1 MAPTK
6 TKKKPLALKKNLKR
20 DNRGN
25 YHISFNVEN
34 RQHKLLVGLQA
45 ALCIGL
51 YLFLFWA
58 WLVLTPDTVCK

>member
-6 TKKKPLALKKNLKR
+6 TKKKPLALKKSLKR

-58 WLVLTPDTVCK
+58 WLVLTPDTVCR

>member
-1 MAPTK
+1 MAPTQI
-6 TKKKPLALKKNLKR
+6 KKKPLALKKSLKR

-34 RQHKLLVGLQA
+34 RQHKLIVGLQA

-58 WLVLTPDTVCK
+58 WLILTPDTVCR